1 MKTQDYLLEQMNW
14 PTIKEKIDAGMDT
27 VIICT
32 ASVEQ
37 HGYHLSELTDTLI
50 GQATALLV
58 AEKLGNAL
66 VAPVIRPGLSEH
78 HIAMAGSITL
88 RPEVYRGI
96 IEDYVTSYKIH
107 GFKKLVIFS
116 SHGGNFNEN
125 ERIVKALKEMHPDMQ
140 FSSALS
146 LMDLIG
152 LMAQFEKKYGLVE
165 GSTGHGGAMETSVML
180 HIAPDQVDMDKATP
194 GYIGTLTE
202 DVLNKLFKNG
212 IAGVTEVGILGD
224 PRQAKAEWGEYF
236 LNLLS
241 DEIVKVVKED
251 FSLVIEKVLD

>member
-1 MKTQDYLLEQMNW
+1 MKTHDYLLELMNW

-37 HGYHLSELTDTLI
+37 HGYHLSELTDTVI
-50 GQATALLV
+50 GQAVGLLV

-78 HIAMAGSITL
+78 HIPMAGSITL

-96 IEDYVTSYKIH
+96 IEDYVTSYKSH
-107 GFKKLVIFS
+107 GFKKVIIFS

-125 ERIVKALKEMHPDMQ
+125 EKIVSDLKEMHPDMQ

-146 LMDLIG
+146 LKQLVG
-152 LMAQFEKKYGLVE
+152 LNAQFEKKFGLVE
-165 GSTGHGGAMETSVML
+165 GSTGHGCAMETSVML
-180 HIAPDQVDMDKATP
+180 HIAPDQVDMEKATP
-194 GYIGTLTE
+194 GYI
-202 DVLNKLFKNG
+202 
-212 IAGVTEVGILGD
+212 AR
-224 PRQAKAEWGEYF
+224 RQMRF
-236 LNLLS
+236 
-241 DEIVKVVKED
+241 
-251 FSLVIEKVLD
+251 

>member
-1 MKTQDYLLEQMNW
+1 LEEIILKTHDYLLEYLDW
-14 PTIKEKIDAGMDT
+14 PTIKEKVEAGMDT

-37 HGYHLSELTDTLI
+37 HGYHLSELTDTVI
-50 GQATALLV
+50 GQAVGLLV

-78 HIAMAGSITL
+78 HIQMAGSITL

-96 IEDYVTSYKIH
+96 IEDYVTSYKKH
-107 GFKKLVIFS
+107 GFKKVIIFS

-125 ERIVKALKEMHPDMQ
+125 EKIVKNLKEVHSEMQ

-146 LMDLIG
+146 LMHLMDL
-152 LMAQFEKKYGLVE
+152 LTQFEKKYGLVE
-165 GSTGHGGAMETSVML
+165 GSCGHGCAMETSVML

-194 GYIGTLTE
+194 GYIGPMTE

-212 IAGVTEVGILGD
+212 IVGITEVGILGD
-224 PRQAKAEWGEYF
+224 PRQAKAEWGQYF
-236 LNLLS
+236 LELLS
-241 DEIVKVVKED
+241 DEIVKVVYKD
-251 FSLVIEKVLD
+251 FNSLS